1 MLGES
6 APFCVRGGIFVIRID
21 GETLRLE
28 DVVQVARKRVP
39 IVIPEEAMAR
49 VERARRFLEDC
60 VREGRVIYGVNTGIG
75 HLAQVRVASEDLE
88 ELQLN
93 LVRSH
98 AAGVGPPLA
107 DDEVRAILL
116 LKINLFARGNSGV
129 RPLLVRALE
138 QMLARDVLPVIPAK
152 GSLGASGDLAPLA
165 HVGLALAGEGEAR
178 HQGQTLPTR
187 EALSR
192 AGLQPIRLSYKEGLG
207 VINGCQLMAARGTL
221 LHHDA
226 RILLRSA
233 QVITAVVLDVFGA
246 SALPFDE
253 RVHAG
258 RPYHGQQTVAANL
271 RRLLQGQKRKADRVQ
286 DAYSLRCAPQILG
299 GIADAFD
306 DLKRRLEIEVNAA
319 SDNPLVFPEE
329 GEVISA
335 GNFHG
340 QSLALGLD
348 AFGTALAEI
357 ASLAE
362 RQMNRLLNPHLSG
375 LPAFLA
381 PATGRNSGLMI
392 LQYTSA
398 ALVSENKILAHP
410 AAVDSIPV
418 SADQEDHVSMGAT
431 SAHKAKEI
439 LGNVAN
445 VLGASAMVAAQAM
458 DLAQGEDWTPAA
470 ESFRKILRTEVPFW
484 NEDRYASRDLCAA
497 SSLVLSGRVVE
508 EVEKTAGRLA
518 E

>member
-1 MLGES
+1 M
-6 APFCVRGGIFVIRID
+6 IRID
-21 GETLRLE
+21 GQTLQLE
-28 DVVQVARKRVP
+28 DVVKVARQRVP

-75 HLAQVRVASEDLE
+75 HLAQVRVDPEDLE

-98 AAGVGPPLA
+98 AAGVGPPLG

-129 RPLLVRALE
+129 RPILVRQLE
-138 QMLARDVLPVIPAK
+138 AMLSRDVLPVIPAK

-178 HQGQTLPTR
+178 HEGETLAAR
-187 EALSR
+187 EALAR
-192 AGLQPIRLSYKEGLG
+192 AGLEPLRLSYKEGLG
-207 VINGCQLMAARGTL
+207 VINGCQLMAGRGAL

-226 RILLRSA
+226 RTLLRTA
-233 QVITAVVLDVFGA
+233 QIITAAILDVFGA

-258 RPYHGQQTVAANL
+258 RPYHGQMTVAANL
-271 RRLLQGQKRKADRVQ
+271 RALLHGRSRNANRVQ

-299 GIADAFD
+299 GIADVFD
-306 DLKRRLEIEVNAA
+306 DLERRLEIEINAA

-340 QSLALGLD
+340 QSLALALD
-348 AFGTALAEI
+348 SFAIALAEI

-381 PATGRNSGLMI
+381 QETGKNSGLMI

-410 AAVDSIPV
+410 ASVDSIPV

-445 VLGASAMVAAQAM
+445 VLGAAAMVAAQAM
-458 DLAQGEDWTPAA
+458 DLSGGESWTPASEA
-470 ESFRKILRTEVPFW
+470 FRKILRSEVPFW
-484 NEDRYASRDLCAA
+484 SEDRYASRDLRAA
-497 SSLVLSGRVVE
+497 SALVLGGGVLE
-508 EVEKTAGRLA
+508 EVERTAGRLA